1 MKDRVTLFLCGDV
14 MTGRGVDQVLPFPGN
29 PRLHEPYMKSAAG
42 YVELAERATGP
53 MPRHVDFSYIWGDTL
68 KEFEREAPQA
78 KVINLETAITR
89 SDTPWCGKE
98 VLYRMSPENI
108 ACLSAAG
115 IDCCVLANNHMLD
128 WGIPG
133 LLDTLEG
140 LDKAGIKHAG
150 AGRSLREAQA
160 PAILEAAAGSRVIVF
175 SLGSLSSGIPS
186 EWAALE
192 DRPGINVIETY
203 PDDPVR
209 YLAKEVGKVKR
220 ERDVVI
226 VSIHWGEN
234 WGYEIASAHRI
245 LAHRFVDESRVD
257 VIHGHSSHHV
267 KAIEVYKGCLILYG
281 CGDFINDYEGIDGY
295 ETVRGD
301 LGLMYFADVE
311 PGAGRLLSLRM
322 VPTQVRRFRVNRASE
337 VDSKWLEDLL
347 NREGKRFGTWVKR
360 SAENILTLRWG

>member
-1 MKDRVTLFLCGDV
+1 LRVFPRQELIAAFLPTIICL
-14 MTGRGVDQVLPFPGN
+14 TG
-29 PRLHEPYMKSAAG
+29 
-42 YVELAERATGP
+42 
-53 MPRHVDFSYIWGDTL
+53 
-68 KEFEREAPQA
+68 EFQ
-78 KVINLETAITR
+78 
-89 SDTPWCGKE
+89 
-98 VLYRMSPENI
+98 
-108 ACLSAAG
+108 
-115 IDCCVLANNHMLD
+115 DCS
-128 WGIPG
+128 
-133 LLDTLEG
+133 TLEG
-140 LDKAGIKHAG
+140 LDKAGIKYAG

-257 VIHGHSSHHV
+257 VIHGTRRGPTSLPTDGTHSGPALSG
-267 KAIEVYKGCLILYG
+267 K
-281 CGDFINDYEGIDGY
+281 
-295 ETVRGD
+295 
-301 LGLMYFADVE
+301 
-311 PGAGRLLSLRM
+311 PRL
-322 VPTQVRRFRVNRASE
+322 
-337 VDSKWLEDLL
+337 
-347 NREGKRFGTWVKR
+347 
-360 SAENILTLRWG
+360 